1 MASASE
7 LKSTVSLDEEM
18 AGGAGVEGASIPRE
32 AEAG

>member
-18 AGGAGVEGASIPRE
+18 AGGAGEGASIPIE